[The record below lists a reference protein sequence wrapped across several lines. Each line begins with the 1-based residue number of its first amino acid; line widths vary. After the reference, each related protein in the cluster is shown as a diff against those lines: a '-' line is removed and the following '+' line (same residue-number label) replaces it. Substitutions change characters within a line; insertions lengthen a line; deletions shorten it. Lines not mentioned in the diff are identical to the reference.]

1 MFEKPDKGR
10 VMFNLKM
17 LGVNDSQISE
27 MFQKNDNYSSLYD
40 PINTIKKFEKNV
52 FRKDQMNKRGFAQN
66 FEIQNLIGN
75 KAA

>member
-10 VMFNLKM
+10 IMFNLKM

-27 MFQKNDNYSSLYD
+27 MFQKNDNYTSLYD

-66 FEIQNLIGN
+66 FEI
-75 KAA
+75 

>member
-10 VMFNLKM
+10 IMFNLKM

-27 MFQKNDNYSSLYD
+27 MFQKNDNYSSLYN

-52 FRKDQMNKRGFAQN
+52 FRKDQMNKRGLAQN
-66 FEIQNLIGN
+66 FEI
-75 KAA
+75 

>member
-1 MFEKPDKGR
+1 MFEKLDKGR
-10 VMFNLKM
+10 IMFNLKM

-40 PINTIKKFEKNV
+40 PINAIKKFEKNV

-66 FEIQNLIGN
+66 FEI
-75 KAA
+75 

>member
-1 MFEKPDKGR
+1 MFEKLDKGR
-10 VMFNLKM
+10 IMFNLKM

-66 FEIQNLIGN
+66 FEI
-75 KAA
+75 

>member
-10 VMFNLKM
+10 IMFNLKM

-52 FRKDQMNKRGFAQN
+52 FRKDQMNKRGLAQN
-66 FEIQNLIGN
+66 FEI
-75 KAA
+75 

>member
-1 MFEKPDKGR
+1 
-10 VMFNLKM
+10 
-17 LGVNDSQISE
+17 

-66 FEIQNLIGN
+66 FEI
-75 KAA
+75 

>member
-1 MFEKPDKGR
+1 MFEKLDKGR
-10 VMFNLKM
+10 IMFNLKM

-52 FRKDQMNKRGFAQN
+52 FRKDQMNKRGLAQN
-66 FEIQNLIGN
+66 FEI
-75 KAA
+75 

>member
-10 VMFNLKM
+10 IMFNLKM

-66 FEIQNLIGN
+66 FEIQNLIGS